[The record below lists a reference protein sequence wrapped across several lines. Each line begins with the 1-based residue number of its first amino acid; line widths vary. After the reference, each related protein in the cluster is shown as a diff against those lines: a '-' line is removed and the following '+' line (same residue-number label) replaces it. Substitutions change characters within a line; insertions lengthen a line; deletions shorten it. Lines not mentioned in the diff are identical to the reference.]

1 MNIINIIIDTISYN
15 YKIVFIK
22 IKFIIKLI
30 DIWIL
35 ALKNNILVYYINN
48 IIIFNSI

>member
-30 DIWIL
+30 DISIL